1 MRRALTPPCRYV
13 IMLDDASKEGLEEA
27 LRLLPVS
34 GHGSGLLI
42 TSYLIKTEGDLRSML
57 ALKADGAA
65 ALVTVQECSI
75 LSDDKATELF
85 HWCGFKICPEDA
97 AIRADISSEIKV

>member
-1 MRRALTPPCRYV
+1 MGRALTPRCRYV

-42 TSYLIKTEGDLRSML
+42 TSYLIKT
-57 ALKADGAA
+57 
-65 ALVTVQECSI
+65 
-75 LSDDKATELF
+75 
-85 HWCGFKICPEDA
+85 
-97 AIRADISSEIKV
+97 